1 MVKLKETVSDQ
12 RREIKELRELVTRLT
27 LAAAVLTDQQS
38 QSAPRSQVSENVVI
52 FRPSE
57 E

>member
-1 MVKLKETVSDQ
+1 MVKLKETVSNQ